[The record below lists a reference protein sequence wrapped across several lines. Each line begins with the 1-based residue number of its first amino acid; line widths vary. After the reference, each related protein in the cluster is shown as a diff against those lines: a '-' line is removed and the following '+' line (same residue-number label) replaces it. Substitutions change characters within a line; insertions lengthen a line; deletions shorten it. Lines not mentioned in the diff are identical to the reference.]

1 MFNSVGSMYVSFSSS
16 RVWMNVIFICGF
28 CFLID
33 NGIKAFKFLLYP
45 SYASTLQR
53 IISENGKCD
62 SEKYLPKTLIEKIK
76 IYEVEDII
84 DEKIEKNEGF
94 IYQANTT
101 GRAIPFT
108 VIKT

>member
-1 MFNSVGSMYVSFSSS
+1 
-16 RVWMNVIFICGF
+16 MNIIFICGI

-33 NGIKAFKFLLYP
+33 KGIQAYKFLLYP
-45 SYASTLQR
+45 NYASTLQR

-62 SEKYLPKTLIEKIK
+62 NEKYLPKTLIEKVK
-76 IYEVEDII
+76 IYDEVDDNIE
-84 DEKIEKNEGF
+84 EKVEKNEGF

-101 GRAIPFT
+101 GRVIPFT